1 MKSKKIYTYL
11 LYVIILLYAVIAAYN
26 IYSKTYLEMVQN
38 IGLIFVFVCILK
50 VNQRVNK

>member
-11 LYVIILLYAVIAAYN
+11 LYVIISLYTVIAAYN
-26 IYSKTYLEMVQN
+26 IYSKNYLEIVQN

-50 VNQRVNK
+50 VNQIVNK